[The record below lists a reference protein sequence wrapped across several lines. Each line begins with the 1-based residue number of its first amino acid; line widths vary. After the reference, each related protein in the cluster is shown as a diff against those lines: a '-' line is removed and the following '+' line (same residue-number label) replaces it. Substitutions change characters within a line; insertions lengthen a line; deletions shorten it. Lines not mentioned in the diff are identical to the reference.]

1 MAKRRPSGDGM
12 VRKREDGRWEGRI
25 VVGHKNNGNPIYR
38 YVLAKTQSELTQ
50 KLHNMIEI
58 YRDADLSEEC
68 NMLLSEWLEKW
79 INEYIT
85 CYVRPNTLF
94 SYTAMIKNQI
104 NPHLGNRPLSAL
116 TTQEIQKF
124 YNAIKKNGRVK
135 FDKKHGPELADSMVR
150 KVHLMLHEALDMAV
164 KQRLLVSNPT
174 NGTTLPK
181 NNYAPKQI
189 LNDEQLDK
197 FMNQI
202 RQDEKWH
209 DFFYTEITTGLRKG
223 EICGLRWEDF
233 DENRGTLK
241 IKRSIG
247 KTINGVMLIG
257 ETKTET
263 GSREIL
269 LPPSTADLLRQR
281 KVNSHSE
288 WIFPD
293 LRDIEKPMNPQCAY
307 GRLKTILKQAGLPSI
322 RFHDLRHTF
331 ATMALENGMD
341 IKSLS
346 TMLGHI
352 SSETTIDI
360 YSHVTDTMR
369 QQAAVKI
376 DRKISGT
383 EAKIQRVEVQSR
395 VDTTPPDFEP
405 YKPKCRKSGTGCVTM
420 INDHLYE
427 GRYTPT
433 NAYGK
438 RESHNIYAKTHE
450 ECEEK
455 LAAMI
460 AQVKAEI
467 KAEKKR
473 LKAMEESSPNMLK
486 N

>member
-38 YVLAKTQSELTQ
+38 YVLAKTQAELTQ
-50 KLHNMIEI
+50 KLHDIIET

-94 SYTAMIKNQI
+94 SYTAMINNQI
-104 NPHLGNRPLSAL
+104 NPYLGNRPLSAL

-135 FDKKHGPELADSMVR
+135 SDKKHGTEIADSMVR

-189 LNDEQLDK
+189 LNDKQLNRFIEAIKTDK
-197 FMNQI
+197 
-202 RQDEKWH
+202 RWC

-223 EICGLRWEDF
+223 EICGLKWEDF
-233 DENRGTLK
+233 DEQYGTLK

-247 KTINGVMLIG
+247 KTVNGVMLIG

-269 LPPSTADLLRQR
+269 LPPSTVELLRRR
-281 KVNSHSE
+281 KISSVSE
-288 WIFPD
+288 WIFPN
-293 LRDIEKPMNPQCAY
+293 LRDAEKPMNPQCAY
-307 GRLKTILKQAGLPSI
+307 QHLKTILKRAGLPPI
-322 RFHDLRHTF
+322 RFHDLRHPYV
-331 ATMALENGMD
+331 
-341 IKSLS
+341 KY
-346 TMLGHI
+346 
-352 SSETTIDI
+352 TTKNNCDNL
-360 YSHVTDTMR
+360 M
-369 QQAAVKI
+369 KI
-376 DRKISGT
+376 FVYTEPIIRTSAKGT
-383 EAKIQRVEVQSR
+383 QSQSCYR
-395 VDTTPPDFEP
+395 
-405 YKPKCRKSGTGCVTM
+405 
-420 INDHLYE
+420 
-427 GRYTPT
+427 
-433 NAYGK
+433 GK
-438 RESHNIYAKTHE
+438 RTPVLSASPQAIY
-450 ECEEK
+450 
-455 LAAMI
+455 
-460 AQVKAEI
+460 
-467 KAEKKR
+467 
-473 LKAMEESSPNMLK
+473 
-486 N
+486 